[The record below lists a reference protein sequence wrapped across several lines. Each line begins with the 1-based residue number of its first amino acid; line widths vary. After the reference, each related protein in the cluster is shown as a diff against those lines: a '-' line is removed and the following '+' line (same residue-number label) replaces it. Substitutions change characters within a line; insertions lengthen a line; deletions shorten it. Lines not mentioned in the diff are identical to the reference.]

1 MAEEGKA
8 TTLARIYRED
18 MPKLK
23 MAQAL
28 VMQEVGKT
36 INQEDVMR
44 MLLDDFL
51 KERDSK
57 SKATTHH
64 GDGLVE

>member
-1 MAEEGKA
+1 MAEEVKA

-36 INQEDVMR
+36 INQEDVLR

-57 SKATTHH
+57 SKATTPHT
-64 GDGLVE
+64 LEVPS

>member
-1 MAEEGKA
+1 MAEEVKA

-36 INQEDVMR
+36 INQEDVLR

-57 SKATTHH
+57 SKATTP
-64 GDGLVE
+64 DTLEVPV